1 MKPKVVPATAEGFF
15 QAADDR
21 KTGRICAELADMLE
35 QKLRGEMTED
45 EYKEAKGKL
54 KRGCRFYT
62 PHAHFNKGYKR
73 SDGEPVDSGKAV
85 IDMDGCADFA
95 QRYEQHLKGREKE
108 LGINMVNISV
118 SSTGGHV
125 LFDIPEGLSREE
137 AQQWMAHLM
146 GDVAYDKAVHEPE
159 RAIYIPCREY
169 ILYIDEAL
177 MFGDELHPAEV
188 KSEELKI
195 KNEKPLI
202 LNPESLTQKF
212 PTTFRGIP
220 YTAIIS
226 EFLHR
231 TGGEPKEGERNKR
244 LHQLAANL
252 RAVCDNS
259 EAWLLE
265 LMPRYGLSEE
275 EMRSIIHSACKE
287 PTKGSRLMDQIVG
300 ELAGE
305 DNENA
310 DANANDDEDNN
321 GQCSMLNVQWDK
333 LPQGVKESV
342 EATEPQLAMPVLTA
356 ICPCIGALATGVTL
370 DVHGKKKGLNLIAYI
385 VGDFASGKGDID
397 PVVAAWMSEVKA
409 TDRMYQDQE
418 KEWRA
423 KYRAAKNRKEQPEEP
438 QLPVRCLPL
447 NNTVANLAERLAN
460 TEGKHAFS
468 FTPEADTVA
477 QKWKNAMSDFSVM
490 LRQSYDGSPYERE
503 AKSAE
508 AVNVHIDKLLW
519 NVTMCGTPD
528 ALYRVVSNY
537 TDGFQSRIAV
547 ARTPDNTYTPLSD
560 IPYVLTDLQSERIQ
574 QVAHLLPLM
583 QGEIVLPKLEA
594 KGREWLERIRL
605 EAMKSDDRVKARQRI
620 RICVTAQ
627 RMTCCLMLCKVCET
641 LIGKHGL
648 GGAEKRLKTQPELW
662 KEMLVRAQTE
672 PMLELYD
679 TIANSLMDNA
689 LYFFR
694 ERIENAFASRD
705 YAGGANCGRVNRGKN
720 DTIFDRLDVQF
731 TFDQA
736 MQFSVAVK
744 GAGVTHN
751 SVRQMLKN
759 WRKQGLVVYMKDGR
773 YGKVSG

>member
-45 EYKEAKGKL
+45 EYKEPKGKL

-188 KSEELKI
+188 KSEES
-195 KNEKPLI
+195 PLPAPP
-202 LNPESLTQKF
+202 LGECKSVAPQTPSTPPKGEVEGARNF

-259 EAWLLE
+259 EPWLLE

-287 PTKGSRLMDQIVG
+287 PTKGSRLMDQIVA
-300 ELAGE
+300 ELDE
-305 DNENA
+305 ERETKDDNN

-356 ICPCIGALATGVTL
+356 ICPAIGALATGVKL
-370 DVHGKKKGLNLIAYI
+370 DVHDQKKGLNLIAYI
-385 VGDFASGKGDID
+385 AGDFASGKGSID
-397 PVVAAWMSEVKA
+397 PVVDAWMSEVKA
-409 TDRMYQDQE
+409 TDNMYLQQE
-418 KEWRA
+418 DEWRA
-423 KYRAAKNRKEQPEEP
+423 RKRAAKNKKEQPEEP
-438 QLPVRCLPL
+438 KLPVRCLPL

-460 TEGKHAFS
+460 TEGKHGFS
-468 FTPEADTVA
+468 FTPEAPE
-477 QKWKNAMSDFSVM
+477 
-490 LRQSYDGSPYERE
+490 LRRQPLRPRGQERRRRQRAHRPSAVERDDVWHARRPLPRGQQLHRRIPKPYRPGP
-503 AKSAE
+503 
-508 AVNVHIDKLLW
+508 H
-519 NVTMCGTPD
+519 
-528 ALYRVVSNY
+528 
-537 TDGFQSRIAV
+537 
-547 ARTPDNTYTPLSD
+547 
-560 IPYVLTDLQSERIQ
+560 
-574 QVAHLLPLM
+574 
-583 QGEIVLPKLEA
+583 
-594 KGREWLERIRL
+594 
-605 EAMKSDDRVKARQRI
+605 ARQHLHAAERQAPCAH
-620 RICVTAQ
+620 RPAERTHTA
-627 RMTCCLMLCKVCET
+627 
-641 LIGKHGL
+641 
-648 GGAEKRLKTQPELW
+648 GGPPPAADAGRDCA
-662 KEMLVRAQTE
+662 AQT
-672 PMLELYD
+672 
-679 TIANSLMDNA
+679 
-689 LYFFR
+689 
-694 ERIENAFASRD
+694 
-705 YAGGANCGRVNRGKN
+705 GGE
-720 DTIFDRLDVQF
+720 
-731 TFDQA
+731 
-736 MQFSVAVK
+736 
-744 GAGVTHN
+744 GA
-751 SVRQMLKN
+751 
-759 WRKQGLVVYMKDGR
+759 
-773 YGKVSG
+773 